1 MSQELANQITQQV
14 TDHRSKDGKPTR
26 WEKRLALWQR
36 FAQLESAFLAHNP
49 APYAFPLAAS
59 GARAAGAIAGMPM
72 RSWVFT
78 GARMRAAGLLR
89 GCSPKQLA
97 QSDGAVRSSKI
108 AASTTDPADRALHA
122 VGAALSSKSP
132 VLCLLGKTALAN
144 GGFYEALNTAS
155 LTAATVIFAIIDTDI
170 SQLPLSAQH
179 NGDVAALAQ
188 ASLGSSDS
196 ITELELSNQ
205 NEDEQFLAVAKC
217 VEQCATQM
225 NGPAVLI
232 LK

>member
-1 MSQELANQITQQV
+1 MSQELANQMTQQV
-14 TDHRSKDGKPTR
+14 TDSQQNAKPTH

-36 FAQLESAFLAHNP
+36 FAQLESEFLGHNP
-49 APYAFPLAAS
+49 TPYAFPLNAS
-59 GARAAGAIAGMPM
+59 AARAAGAIAGMPM
-72 RSWVFT
+72 RSWIFT

-97 QSDGAVRSSKI
+97 QSDGAVRSAKL

-132 VLCLLGKTALAN
+132 VLCLLGKTALAS
-144 GGFYEALNTAS
+144 GAFYEALNTAS
-155 LTAATVIFAIIDTDI
+155 LTSATVIFAIIDTDI

-179 NGDVAALAQ
+179 NGNVAALAQ

-196 ITELELSNQ
+196 ITELELSTLT
-205 NEDEQFLAVAKC
+205 EDEQFSAVAKHI
-217 VEQCATQM
+217 EQCATQM

-232 LK
+232 LQ

>member
-1 MSQELANQITQQV
+1 MSQELANQINQQV
-14 TDHRSKDGKPTR
+14 SDHRSKGVKASR
-26 WEKRLALWQR
+26 SEKRLALWHR
-36 FAQLESAFLAHNP
+36 FAQLETEFMGHNP
-49 APYAFPLAAS
+49 TPYAFPLADCA
-59 GARAAGAIAGMPM
+59 ARAAGAIAGMPM
-72 RSWVFT
+72 RSWAFT

-97 QSDGAVRSSKI
+97 QSDGAVRSSKL

-155 LTAATVIFAIIDTDI
+155 LTGATVIFAIIDTDI

-179 NGDVAALAQ
+179 SGDVAALAQ
-188 ASLGSSDS
+188 ASLGGSDS
-196 ITELELSNQ
+196 ITELELNNL
-205 NEDEQFLAVAKC
+205 NEDEQFSTVADC
-217 VEQCATQM
+217 VEQCASEM
-225 NGPAVLI
+225 SGPAVLI
-232 LK
+232 LR